1 MRPLTPAC
9 PCAPWLNR
17 HRGVVKVQEAG
28 TGVPAGMGDA
38 VSGTT
43 ASQTQAQAPA
53 PAAPVGVDGVGL
65 HAFWDDFKAAHPL
78 LVRAGR
84 RAKLP
89 VVAEKIAAGA
99 RWLRIPPWPAKPRRL
114 PMRVLDASL
123 PVFLGVLLLGLLMN
137 ELEPFGLDNASKAHS
152 QRITAR
158 VLAPFYGSDAQDHI
172 AVVMID
178 DHTLAAR
185 GIGWPPQYA
194 YYDEL
199 LRRILAQ
206 RPRAVYLDILM
217 QQRRDYDDS
226 YEDARLGIGEEIA
239 AAGIPVYFGVAA
251 PGGRSIFSGAGG
263 ARDVVTSWQ
272 GVGSDYPLTIDGERI
287 NEHGTTLRQD
297 AGQGPGA
304 DTRSVALALYD
315 AACLPSA
322 AGCAETADAL
332 TPRGRAQPM
341 VVQWGSTLPRR
352 KDAAIGDPCTRGAE
366 VGTGAR
372 MAEAWGLL
380 KDSFNSGRDEQ
391 AEDRHRKQC
400 AYTFTVFEEQLDDE
414 AMHDA
419 LADRVVLVGTHL
431 VGLND
436 RVASPVHQQI
446 PGVYLHAMALD
457 NLMTWGERRVHR
469 IEGAN
474 RLFALANALLLSLA
488 AGAVLLWVRGTWLRL
503 GLMAAAA
510 MVAGL
515 GVAALAQVVWRQ
527 PPQDWIGLMGLA
539 LAVTYYV
546 ANLGQHRP
554 DVQEDGDGQGRN
566 EDAPVAGDAGRGGVV
581 AGRGDGLGVERSA
594 AEGAG
599 GPGDR

>member
-1 MRPLTPAC
+1 
-9 PCAPWLNR
+9 
-17 HRGVVKVQEAG
+17 
-28 TGVPAGMGDA
+28 MGEA

-53 PAAPVGVDGVGL
+53 PAVPGGVEGVGL
-65 HAFWDDFKAAHPL
+65 HAFWNDFKAAHPL
-78 LVRAGR
+78 LVRAVR
-84 RAKLP
+84 RLKLP
-89 VVAEKIAAGA
+89 VAAGWIAAGA
-99 RWLRIPPWPAKPRRL
+99 RRLRVPAWPAAPRRL
-114 PMRVLDASL
+114 PMRLLDAGL
-123 PVFLGVLLLGLLMN
+123 PVFLGMLLLGLLMN

-158 VLAPFYGSDAQDHI
+158 VLAPFYGSAAQDHI

-178 DHTLAAR
+178 DHTLDAR
-185 GIGWPPQYA
+185 GIGWPPQYG

-272 GVGSDYPLTIDGERI
+272 GAGSDYPLTIDGDRI
-287 NEHGTTLRQD
+287 NEHGKTLRQD

-315 AACLPSA
+315 AACPPSA
-322 AGCAETADAL
+322 AGCAETAGAL
-332 TPRGRAQPM
+332 SPPARAQPL

-352 KDAAIGDPCTRGAE
+352 KAEAVDDPCTRDADAG
-366 VGTGAR
+366 VGAR
-372 MAEAWGLL
+372 IAEAWGLL

-391 AEDRHRKQC
+391 AEDRNRKQC

-414 AMHDA
+414 AMRDA
-419 LADRVVLVGTHL
+419 LSDRVVLVGTHL

-469 IEGAN
+469 TEGAN

-488 AGAVLLWVRGTWLRL
+488 AGAVLLWVRGTWRRL
-503 GLMAAAA
+503 GLMAAASLG
-510 MVAGL
+510 AGL

-554 DVQEDGDGQGRN
+554 DVQEDDDGKGRN
-566 EDAPVAGDAGRGGVV
+566 GDEVAAGVAGGGAAGGGV
-581 AGRGDGLGVERSA
+581 GLGVERPA

-599 GPGDR
+599 GAGDQ